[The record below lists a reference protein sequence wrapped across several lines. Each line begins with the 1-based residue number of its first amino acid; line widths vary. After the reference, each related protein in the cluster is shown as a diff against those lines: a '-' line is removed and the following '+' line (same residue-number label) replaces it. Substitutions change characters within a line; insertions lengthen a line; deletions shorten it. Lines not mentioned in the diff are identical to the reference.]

1 LHKLSQLANKAKELD
16 FTVTEAELESDGD
29 EDEESEEENEGERDT
44 SLNDAKKPWTEFGLS
59 KSKPIM
65 LL

>member
-1 LHKLSQLANKAKELD
+1 MSQLTNKAKELG

-29 EDEESEEENEGERDT
+29 EDEESEEENERERDT
-44 SLNDAKKPWTEFGLS
+44 SLNDTKKPWPEFGLS
-59 KSKPIM
+59 KSKPIA